1 MTDILLLKFYSI
13 FLGAYKLAKISV
25 SNINQ
30 VLSSLKTYQ
39 ANLYFSKLPGITYIS
54 INYRKGLYSIYAK
67 SIDLDILHEYFSSL
81 FAELYRSKLYK
92 YFKISRER
100 PRARS
105 DQFFLSLFSIFGRL
119 NLDLTIM
126 DLIL

>member
-1 MTDILLLKFYSI
+1 MLKFYSI

-39 ANLYFSKLPGITYIS
+39 AHLNFSKLPGITYIS
-54 INYRKGLYSIYAK
+54 INCRKGLY

-100 PRARS
+100 PGARS
-105 DQFFLSLFSIFGRL
+105 DQFFLPLFSIFGRL